1 MTIDVSNA
9 ASGRYLSNG
18 TPAAPNL
25 ITAGGGIAVGNVGR
39 ELQFV
44 AGDGAPVIVTANPRI
59 GRGTVFGQ
67 ELLVIGADDTNT
79 VTLQN
84 GNGLALNGAAV
95 LGAGAS
101 LLLMWDGALWNET
114 GRNDL

>member
-9 ASGRYLSNG
+9 ASGRYISSG
-18 TPAAPNL
+18 TPTTPNL
-25 ITAGGGIAVGNVGR
+25 VTAGGGVLSVTVGR
-39 ELQFV
+39 CLQFI
-44 AGDGAPVIVTANPRI
+44 AGDGAPVIVTANPRV
-59 GRGTVFGQ
+59 GRGTVIGQ
-67 ELLVIGADDTNT
+67 ELLLIGADNFNT

-95 LGAGAS
+95 LSVGAS
-101 LLLMWDGALWNET
+101 LLLMWDGARWNET

>member
-1 MTIDVSNA
+1 MAIDVSNA
-9 ASGRYLSNG
+9 SSGRFLSNG
-18 TPAAPNL
+18 TPTAPNL
-25 ITAGGGIAVGNVGR
+25 ITAADGVAVSNVGR
-39 ELQFV
+39 ELQFI
-44 AGDGAPVIVTANPRI
+44 AGDAAAVIVTANPRV
-59 GRGTVFGQ
+59 GRGTVVGQ
-67 ELLVIGADDTNT
+67 ELLIVGASDTNT

-101 LLLMWDGALWNET
+101 LLLMWDGAAWNET